1 MIFGGL
7 EGPLIEMLRLGM
19 MLRMVEMRGVLEMK
33 MVILCRRKTTIRLE
47 NRMVML
53 EVRIK
58 KLVLSLIFVCDLL
71 RG

>member
-1 MIFGGL
+1 M
-7 EGPLIEMLRLGM
+7 IEMLRLGM